1 MPVPGTDSG
10 FSYRILVVDDEES
23 IRSTSTAILT
33 QLGYEVRTA
42 ADGFAALVE
51 LRRSPPDIIISDLRM
66 PNMSGF
72 EFLSVVRR
80 RFPHIAVIAISG
92 EYNGS
97 EPAGLIADAFFTK
110 GHYAPEQLFKEIAGL
125 LEQSPLRPHVGK
137 PDRAPVW
144 VPKSNTGYII
154 LTCLECLR
162 SFSVPFDRSSAEP
175 QETECAFCDAK
186 VWYICDLNDIKSK
199 ARSTTEQRKRA

>member
-1 MPVPGTDSG
+1 MPVSGRGSG

-33 QLGYEVRTA
+33 QNGYEVRTA
-42 ADGFAALVE
+42 VDGFAALVE
-51 LRRSPPDIIISDLRM
+51 LRSSLPDVIISDLRM

-72 EFLSVVRR
+72 ELLSVVRR

-110 GHYAPEQLFKEIAGL
+110 GHYTPEQLFRKIAAL
-125 LEQSPLRPHVGK
+125 LEQSPLRPHITK

-144 VPKSNTGYII
+144 VPKNDTGYII
-154 LTCLECLR
+154 LTCPECLR
-162 SFSVPFDRSSAEP
+162 SFSVPSDRSSGEP
-175 QETECAFCDAK
+175 QETECTFCASK
-186 VWYICDLNDIKSK
+186 VHYLSDVNDTKSK
-199 ARSTTEQRKRA
+199 AHSVTKRRKRG